1 MLGLMGGIKGAAEYE
16 AELMRRYPQFKDR
29 SHPGIDM
36 MGPQAV
42 AHVVI
47 MLFIVIGNIA
57 YFTVRRRGGKT

>member
-1 MLGLMGGIKGAAEYE
+1 MGGIKGAAEYE
-16 AELMRRYPQFKDR
+16 AELMRRYPQFKDK

-47 MLFIVIGNIA
+47 MLFIIIGNVA
-57 YFTVRRRGGKT
+57 YFATRRRSEGVR